1 MNNSSGFIDKIRKD
15 LIFTNV
21 PGETWE
27 ELLRSVAAR
36 LYAAGV
42 VNEGYA
48 DALVKREISYPTG
61 LPIGKF
67 NLALPHTYPQY
78 ICEYAVVIAVPSHP
92 VAFRSMEDADET
104 VVVSLL
110 VCPLLEKMDENIK
123 LLPSLMKFLPMSR
136 RSPSWLPP
144 ALLRRSTS
152 GSCRAEPED
161 NRPAE

>member
-78 ICEYAVVIAVPSHP
+78 ICEYAVVIAASGC
-92 VAFRSMEDADET
+92 
-104 VVVSLL
+104 VS
-110 VCPLLEKMDENIK
+110 EHGG
-123 LLPSLMKFLPMSR
+123 R
-136 RSPSWLPP
+136 R
-144 ALLRRSTS
+144 RNS
-152 GSCRAEPED
+152 GSFTARLSAAGE
-161 NRPAE
+161 NG

>member
-61 LPIGKF
+61 LPHRKIQSG
-67 NLALPHTYPQY
+67 
-78 ICEYAVVIAVPSHP
+78 IAAYVS
-92 VAFRSMEDADET
+92 T
-104 VVVSLL
+104 VYL
-110 VCPLLEKMDENIK
+110 
-123 LLPSLMKFLPMSR
+123 
-136 RSPSWLPP
+136 
-144 ALLRRSTS
+144 
-152 GSCRAEPED
+152 
-161 NRPAE
+161 